1 MSTLLPTLA
10 LCLAFGLTTDEKTKP
25 KAPAV
30 PPAHADKGEAA
41 HGAKDEK
48 KPAAKDEKKTS
59 HGAKEEKAEKAE
71 EHEAPKPAPKPVV
84 RKKPVVAHAPAV
96 TPYRASEAELRAG
109 KLLEENAQLQQEI
122 ARRQGYT
129 LKPVATPDEARAE
142 LLAGNERFVAG
153 YRTRTLLSR
162 QDIDLRDTLSRG
174 QSPFAVIVTCSD
186 SRLADNLL
194 FDQELGRLFTIR
206 EAGNCPDIQGL
217 ASIEYAVEH
226 LGSKFVVVLGHTACG
241 AVKAVK
247 ESHGVPLPG
256 NLWSLQAAMAGLL
269 ETCHEDPNEHPNAYL
284 TRLAETNARRQA
296 QSITDRSTIVSHLVS
311 TGKVKVAA
319 ALYDL
324 VSGRVKF
331 LEMKAPTKAEGGHH

>member
-1 MSTLLPTLA
+1 MPLLLPALA
-10 LCLAFGLTTDEKTKP
+10 LSLVLAMPNDEKPKP
-25 KAPAV
+25 KAPTV
-30 PPAHADKGEAA
+30 PAAHADKGEAA
-41 HGAKDEK
+41 HGAKEEK
-48 KPAAKDEKKTS
+48 KPAAKEEKKST
-59 HGAKEEKAEKAE
+59 HGAKEEKAEKTEPEA
-71 EHEAPKPAPKPVV
+71 EAPKPAPKPVV
-84 RKKPVVAHAPAV
+84 RRKPAAAPAPV
-96 TPYRASEAELRAG
+96 YRASESDLRAG

-142 LLAGNERFVAG
+142 LLAGNERFVSG
-153 YRTRTLLSR
+153 FRVRTLLSR
-162 QDIDLRDTLSRG
+162 QDLDLRETLSRG

-206 EAGNCPDIQGL
+206 EAGNSPDIQGL

-226 LGSKFVVVLGHTACG
+226 LGSKLVVVLGHTACG

-247 ESHGVPLPG
+247 EAQGTPLPG
-256 NLWSLQAAMAGLL
+256 NLWSLQHAMAGLL
-269 ETCHEDPNEHPNAYL
+269 ESCHEDPNEHPNAYL
-284 TRLAETNARRQA
+284 TRLAETNAVRQA
-296 QSITDRSTIVSHLVS
+296 QSITARSAIVSHLVS

-324 VSGRVKF
+324 ASGRVKF
-331 LEMKAPTKAEGGHH
+331 LEMKAPAKAAGGH